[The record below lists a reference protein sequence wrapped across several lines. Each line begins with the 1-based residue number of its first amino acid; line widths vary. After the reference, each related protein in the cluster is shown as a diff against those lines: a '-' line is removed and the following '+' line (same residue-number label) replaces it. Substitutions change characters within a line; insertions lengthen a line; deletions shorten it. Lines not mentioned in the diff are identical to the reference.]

1 MFLLVVLYV
10 MWSPLLFGGWSIREA
25 TAGICAAYYLALM
38 GIRREQWPA
47 GWRTAI
53 GMACIAAMVG
63 LAIGVHE
70 QSLGMV
76 GLYFL
81 AGVTAVRLRGA
92 WSWILAA
99 AVLAGFLL
107 LIADRSLLGHVPVT
121 AYAGHL
127 IGLAGAYAAG
137 WSVGVRRRARELQE
151 QHLAALERAHR
162 ELQEASIQSMQLAV
176 LEEHN
181 RIARDIHDSVG
192 HTLTTLVI
200 QLQALRLRLRE
211 DREGAASQLDALVA
225 VARRSLQDVRSA
237 VREMAAEPVTGPQV
251 MTALIRQVERSS
263 GLPISFE
270 WPTDQDDWPQDAT
283 AVLHRVLQEALT
295 NVVRHSRA
303 ARATVRVERTD
314 HAGSPALRLVVEDD
328 GIARPGAPL
337 EEGFGIQSMRSR
349 CEEAGGRFSWEAR
362 SPHGLRIE
370 AVVPWNI
377 ASKDAAHECDAACA
391 FGNADPRPHRG
402 RSTPTACGRPAISSA
417 NCPGPKCSC
426 SPPSMSPSTC
436 TTASAPAP
444 WVICSRTRRRVR

>member
-1 MFLLVVLYV
+1 VFLLVVLYV

-25 TAGICAAYYLALM
+25 TAGICAAYYLALL

-107 LIADRSLLGHVPVT
+107 LIADGSLLRHVPVT

-162 ELQEASIQSMQLAV
+162 ELRAAHRELQAAHRELQEASIQSMQLAV
-176 LEEHN
+176 LEERN

-211 DREGAASQLDALVA
+211 DREGAASQLDELVA

-237 VREMAAEPVTGPQV
+237 VREMAAKPVTGPQV

-270 WPTDQDDWPQDAT
+270 WPADLDDWPQDAT

-377 ASKDAAHECDAACA
+377 ASKEA
-391 FGNADPRPHRG
+391 RP
-402 RSTPTACGRPAISSA
+402 
-417 NCPGPKCSC
+417 
-426 SPPSMSPSTC
+426 
-436 TTASAPAP
+436 
-444 WVICSRTRRRVR
+444 